1 MVVTHD
7 EVREVGEGLLG
18 LGAAGD
24 GLVFE
29 RDVSAVLPAREGD
42 AFNDRLLAARLAG
55 VEIDR
60 AVPAIGEVVADA
72 LFEGGI
78 LVAGKFFDSGIP
90 EALASGGINK
100 R

>member
-1 MVVTHD
+1 MVITHD

-42 AFNDRLLAARLAG
+42 VLKERLLAARLAG
-55 VEIDR
+55 AEIEH
-60 AVPAIGEVVADA
+60 AVLAMGEVV
-72 LFEGGI
+72 GGVLLESGV
-78 LVAGKFFDSGIP
+78 LVAGKFFDGGIP
-90 EALASGGINK
+90 EALAGGGINE
-100 R
+100 

>member
-18 LGAAGD
+18 LGPAGD

-29 RDVSAVLPAREGD
+29 RDVLAVLPASEGD
-42 AFNDRLLAARLAG
+42 VLNERLLAARLAG
-55 VEIDR
+55 VEIER
-60 AVPAIGEVVADA
+60 AVPAIGEVVSGA
-72 LFEGGI
+72 LLEGGV
-78 LVAGKFFDSGIP
+78 LVTGKFLDGGIP
-90 EALASGGINK
+90 EALAGGGINK

>member
-7 EVREVGEGLLG
+7 EVREVGKGLLG
-18 LGAAGD
+18 LGSARE

-42 AFNDRLLAARLAG
+42 VLNERLLAAQLAG
-55 VEIDR
+55 AEIDR
-60 AVPAIGEVVADA
+60 AVPAIGEVVGGA

-78 LVAGKFFDSGIP
+78 LVAGKFFDGGIP
-90 EALASGGINK
+90 EAFAGGGINE
-100 R
+100 

>member
-7 EVREVGEGLLG
+7 EVREVGKGLLG
-18 LGAAGD
+18 LGSARE

-42 AFNDRLLAARLAG
+42 AFNERLLAARLAG

-60 AVPAIGEVVADA
+60 AVLAIGEIVGG
-72 LFEGGI
+72 LFLEGGV
-78 LVAGKFFDSGIP
+78 LVAGKFLDGGVP
-90 EALASGGINK
+90 EALAGGGINE
-100 R
+100 